1 MKRLKKL
8 ENDLYLICHEKCFS
22 LNLDQA
28 LTNQQEKHY
37 YPNVKSGKRHELKTS
52 KTANRQ

>member
-1 MKRLKKL
+1 MKSV
-8 ENDLYLICHEKCFS
+8 NS

-37 YPNVKSGKRHELKTS
+37 YPNVKSGTRHELKTS

>member
-1 MKRLKKL
+1 MICTWYVMKSV
-8 ENDLYLICHEKCFS
+8 NS
-22 LNLDQA
+22 LNLDRA

-52 KTANRQ
+52 KTADRQ